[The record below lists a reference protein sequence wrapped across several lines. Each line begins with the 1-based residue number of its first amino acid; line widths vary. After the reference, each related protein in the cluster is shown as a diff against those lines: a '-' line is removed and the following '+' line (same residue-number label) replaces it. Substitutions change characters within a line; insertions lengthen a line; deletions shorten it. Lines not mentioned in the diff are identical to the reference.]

1 MPVIETPR
9 GRPVYLGPFQRIVNV
24 AWSIP
29 KQAILSIDVPLDPA
43 DYNYVISRFWV
54 ELRVDSVP
62 YGEVSL
68 GICGD
73 KQPPGESLIPYSIP
87 YEVYDGTPTPW
98 PGGLFDGAHTP
109 PQDKF
114 EQAYVAWGDDV
125 PFIANTIGGKLYW
138 FVNFARIKRAFPG
151 ARKVRLIVRAYWHDA
166 YFEVFQYAVRHAI
179 TFNVYRNLRMEHIA
193 LTQRGDLTLPASPP
207 PTQLLSVAGT
217 YQRTVNWYDE
227 YLVAEIEYDLKAALT
242 MTVQN

>member
-43 DYNYVISRFWV
+43 DYNYIVSRFWV
-54 ELRVDSVP
+54 ELRLDRP
-62 YGEVSL
+62 PLGEVSL

-73 KQPPGESLIPYSIP
+73 KQPPGEYLIPYAIP
-87 YEVYDGTPTPW
+87 YRVYDGTPTPW
-98 PGGLFDGAHTP
+98 GSLNNGAHTP

-114 EQAYVAWGDDV
+114 RQAYIAWGDGV
-125 PFIANTIGGKLYW
+125 PFIDNTFGGKLHW

-151 ARKVRLIVRAYWHDA
+151 TRTVKLIVRATWNDA
-166 YFEVFQYAVRHAI
+166 YAEMFQFAVRHAI
-179 TFNVYRNLRMEHIA
+179 TFKVYRNLRMDHIA
-193 LTQRGDLTLPASPP
+193 LTQRGEMTLPASPP
-207 PTQLLSVAGT
+207 PALLLSASGT
-217 YQRTVNWYDE
+217 YQRTVDGYDE
-227 YLVAEIEYDLKAALT
+227 VVVAEIEYDLKADLT